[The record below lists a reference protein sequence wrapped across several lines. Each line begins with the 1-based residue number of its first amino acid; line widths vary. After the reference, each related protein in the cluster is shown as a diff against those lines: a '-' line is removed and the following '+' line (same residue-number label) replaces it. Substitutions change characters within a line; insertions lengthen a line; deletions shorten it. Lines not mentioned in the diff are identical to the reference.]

1 VRIVRPVVPVLAAL
15 VFALAGCGGDDDGDE
30 EAGQTGTTTAQ
41 TDTETGRTDTG
52 AEESAGAAVW
62 ASTGCGVC
70 HTLEAAGSTGTTGP
84 NLDEVQPSEEQVAT
98 QVREGGG
105 GMPSFE
111 DRLSAEEIDA
121 VAQYV
126 SESAGG

>member
-1 VRIVRPVVPVLAAL
+1 MRIARLVAPVFAAL

-30 EAGQTGTTTAQ
+30 EAGQTGTTAAQ
-41 TDTETGRTDTG
+41 TDTETGQTGTG
-52 AEESAGAAVW
+52 AGEEGAAVW

-84 NLDEVQPSEEQVAT
+84 NLDEREPSVDQVAEQVR
-98 QVREGGG
+98 VGGG

-111 DRLSAEEIDA
+111 DRLSADEIQA
-121 VAQYV
+121 VAEYV
-126 SESAGG
+126 AESAGG

>member
-1 VRIVRPVVPVLAAL
+1 VRIARPVAPILAAL

-30 EAGQTGTTTAQ
+30 EAGTTGTTTAQ
-41 TDTETGRTDTG
+41 TDTETGETSTG
-52 AEESAGAAVW
+52 ANEEGAAVW
-62 ASTGCGVC
+62 ASAGCGVC

-84 NLDEVQPSEEQVAT
+84 NLDELQPAQDQVAE

-105 GMPSFE
+105 GMPAFG
-111 DRLSAEEIDA
+111 DRLSDEEIQA

>member
-1 VRIVRPVVPVLAAL
+1 VRIARPVAPVLAAL

-30 EAGQTGTTTAQ
+30 EAGQTGTTAGET
-41 TDTETGRTDTG
+41 TGETG
-52 AEESAGAAVW
+52 GAAVW
-62 ASTGCGVC
+62 SSTGCGVC
-70 HTLEAAGSTGTTGP
+70 HVLEAAGSTGTRGP
-84 NLDEVQPSEEQVAT
+84 NLDELKPSQDDVEK

-111 DRLSAEEIDA
+111 DRLSDEEIEA

>member
-1 VRIVRPVVPVLAAL
+1 VRIARLLAAVLAAL
-15 VFALAGCGGDDDGDE
+15 VLALAGCGGDDDGDE

-41 TDTETGRTDTG
+41 TDTETGQTGTG

-84 NLDEVQPSEEQVAT
+84 NLDEVKPSQEEVAE

-111 DRLSAEEIDA
+111 DRLSAEEIQA

-126 SESAGG
+126 AESAGG